1 MQALILRAQEAEGE
15 DRDDFLPQI
24 EKDPNPLTDQV
35 LKAMK
40 VTVAELD
47 FEQVGES
54 DVRAWSLFRKAKEA
68 GEPTENRG
76 PSA

>member
-1 MQALILRAQEAEGE
+1 
-15 DRDDFLPQI
+15 
-24 EKDPNPLTDQV
+24 
-35 LKAMK
+35 MK